1 MRGKTTRRVGVGLLA
16 LGAVWILVSSGAF
29 DTTEAGRGV
38 DVTVAE
44 DADAFVGVETPDS
57 LVLEQSDG
65 EQVCNFSIIT
75 CLDGFFEHEN
85 VGLATFTDR
94 ASGDIVVDGT
104 DVTVEDGVSEPS
116 VENVDVVENNNEYV
130 VEGDLTCDADCPPFV
145 IDCDQIASSTT
156 VTVDANVETT
166 DGTFGV
172 ELEREI
178 AADCA

>member
-1 MRGKTTRRVGVGLLA
+1 MSSKILRRVGVGLLA
-16 LGAVWILVSSGAF
+16 LGAVWILMSSGAF
-29 DTTEAGRGV
+29 DATEAGRGV

-57 LVLEQSDG
+57 LVLEQADG

-75 CLDGFFEHEN
+75 CLDGFFEYEN
-85 VGLATFTDR
+85 EELATFTDR
-94 ASGDIVVDGT
+94 VSSDVVVDGT
-104 DVTVEDGVSEPS
+104 DVSVDDGVSDPS
-116 VENVDVVENNNEYV
+116 VENFDVVENNNEYV

-145 IDCDQIASSTT
+145 VDCDQIASSTT
-156 VTVDANVETT
+156 VTVNADIGTT

-178 AADCA
+178 PAECQ

>member
-1 MRGKTTRRVGVGLLA
+1 MRRVGVGLLA
-16 LGAVWILVSSGAF
+16 LGTIWVMVSSGAF
-29 DTTEAGRGV
+29 DMTEANRGV

-44 DADAFVGVETPDS
+44 DPDAFVGVGTPDS
-57 LVLEQSDG
+57 LVLEEVDG

-75 CLDGFFEHEN
+75 CLDGFYEYEN
-85 VGLATFTDR
+85 EELATFTDR

-104 DVTVEDGVSEPS
+104 DVSVDGGVSDPS
-116 VENVDVVENNNEYV
+116 VENIDVVENNDEYV

-145 IDCDQIASSTT
+145 VDCDQIASSTT
-156 VTVDANVETT
+156 LTVDADIGTT

-178 AADCA
+178 PAECQ